1 MAPGQPGE
9 KPRPRLHHLPQ
20 QSALRP
26 PRRPPSSSVSGP
38 GLRPGPALPLP
49 GCRTR
54 ERESAG
60 RPPSS
65 CVPRTPQCM
74 RHPDPPRSSRLPWE
88 EGPAGGARPTR
99 RLQKLR
105 LREGQRRAP
114 GQKGGVRAAG
124 VGPAPRPHFREG
136 RAGGRDPGK
145 PRRPRRGPRERRSDG
160 RLGPRIGSPPYPAQA
175 PGLLGRASAC
185 DHVTACVSAPPRGGA
200 GSGCRVRGFE
210 STPRQASPM
219 PAGPFAQ
226 LHLPAVRVGA
236 PAVPRPLSSSRRGT
250 RGGLRS
256 WECCPPPSGAP
267 AASATGLD
275 PRRAVAQA
283 ITHRGTRD
291 MSIVAPFHTGGKQG
305 PERRNNSQRAR
316 VRIRAPV
323 SWLPRGPFQPSGFA
337 EPQFPSESSVDCF
350 PWPGEKSAR
359 KRARLP
365 PQCQRWNCFINVLNT
380 FGRRGAH

>member
-1 MAPGQPGE
+1 MEMLGSTVYSKGLLESEPRRRHLVTSLFSLSCSEEATQASLELQMAPGQPGE

-74 RHPDPPRSSRLPWE
+74 RHPDPPRSSQLPWE

-124 VGPAPRPHFREG
+124 VGPAPTSG
-136 RAGGRDPGK
+136 RAARGEGTPGSPAAHGGAPGSGGRTEG
-145 PRRPRRGPRERRSDG
+145 
-160 RLGPRIGSPPYPAQA
+160 
-175 PGLLGRASAC
+175 
-185 DHVTACVSAPPRGGA
+185 
-200 GSGCRVRGFE
+200 
-210 STPRQASPM
+210 
-219 PAGPFAQ
+219 
-226 LHLPAVRVGA
+226 
-236 PAVPRPLSSSRRGT
+236 
-250 RGGLRS
+250 
-256 WECCPPPSGAP
+256 
-267 AASATGLD
+267 
-275 PRRAVAQA
+275 
-283 ITHRGTRD
+283 
-291 MSIVAPFHTGGKQG
+291 
-305 PERRNNSQRAR
+305 
-316 VRIRAPV
+316 
-323 SWLPRGPFQPSGFA
+323 
-337 EPQFPSESSVDCF
+337 
-350 PWPGEKSAR
+350 
-359 KRARLP
+359 
-365 PQCQRWNCFINVLNT
+365 
-380 FGRRGAH
+380 